1 MSPPAPPAS
10 PLSVQAAVFFHFIRL
25 SCVSIRG
32 REKCAH
38 YKKHPHRALISM
50 PPPPPR
56 PSLPSPL
63 SLQAAVLLLFNS
75 ADRLSYADIRDQL
88 NLSDEDVV
96 RLLHS
101 LACAKYK
108 VLLKT
113 PDSKMVEHSDVFSY
127 NAGFTDKMRRI
138 KVCGGQR
145 EGGIE
150 GVDCYGEVPQGSCM
164 GC

>member
-1 MSPPAPPAS
+1 
-10 PLSVQAAVFFHFIRL
+10 
-25 SCVSIRG
+25 
-32 REKCAH
+32 
-38 YKKHPHRALISM
+38 M

-150 GVDCYGEVPQGSCM
+150 GVDCYGDAQ
-164 GC
+164 